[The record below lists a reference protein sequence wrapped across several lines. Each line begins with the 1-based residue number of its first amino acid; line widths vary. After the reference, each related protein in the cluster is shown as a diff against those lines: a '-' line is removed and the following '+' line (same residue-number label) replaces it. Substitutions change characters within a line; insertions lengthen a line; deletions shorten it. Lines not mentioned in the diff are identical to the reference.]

1 MSSAAVVIGAL
12 MVNPFQF
19 LGTYANSAD
28 PVQKTQKAVSDQ
40 GQHCLHTGMMQNTIK
55 VKTFTGSTLKDIDSS
70 KCTGLTK

>member
-28 PVQKTQKAVSDQ
+28 PVQTPQKAVSDQ
-40 GQHCLHTGMMQNTIK
+40 GQHCWHTGMM
-55 VKTFTGSTLKDIDSS
+55 
-70 KCTGLTK
+70 